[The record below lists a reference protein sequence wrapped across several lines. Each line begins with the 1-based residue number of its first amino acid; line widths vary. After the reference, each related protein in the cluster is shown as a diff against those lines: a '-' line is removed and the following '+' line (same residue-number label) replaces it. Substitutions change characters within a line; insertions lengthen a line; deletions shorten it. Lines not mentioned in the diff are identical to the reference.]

1 MGHLPKRGS
10 VEVVTETAPEAVWRL
25 VSDPT
30 KVGEWSH
37 ECHEAEWIDGAD
49 AAAPGARFRGRNKV
63 RRFAWSRTNEVVAVD
78 APREIAWRTVPTR
91 TMPDSTEW
99 HIRVEPVDGGG
110 ARIVQSFVVLKL
122 NPIMD
127 RLFYAMTPEHR
138 DRTAALRDD
147 LERLGKVAGE
157 LA

>member
-1 MGHLPKRGS
+1 M
-10 VEVVTETAPEAVWRL
+10 
-25 VSDPT
+25 
-30 KVGEWSH
+30 
-37 ECHEAEWIDGAD
+37 
-49 AAAPGARFRGRNKV
+49 
-63 RRFAWSRTNEVVAVD
+63 
-78 APREIAWRTVPTR
+78 
-91 TMPDSTEW
+91 
-99 HIRVEPVDGGG
+99 
-110 ARIVQSFVVLKL
+110 QSFVVLKL

>member
-1 MGHLPKRGS
+1 
-10 VEVVTETAPEAVWRL
+10 
-25 VSDPT
+25 
-30 KVGEWSH
+30 
-37 ECHEAEWIDGAD
+37 
-49 AAAPGARFRGRNKV
+49 
-63 RRFAWSRTNEVVAVD
+63 
-78 APREIAWRTVPTR
+78 
-91 TMPDSTEW
+91 MPDSTEW

-110 ARIVQSFVVLKL
+110 TRIVQSFVVLKL

>member
-1 MGHLPKRGS
+1 MP
-10 VEVVTETAPEAVWRL
+10 
-25 VSDPT
+25 
-30 KVGEWSH
+30 
-37 ECHEAEWIDGAD
+37 
-49 AAAPGARFRGRNKV
+49 RGRVDRRSRRGRARRALPGSEQGPRV
-63 RRFAWSRTNEVVAVD
+63 RAWSRTNEVLAVD

-99 HIRVEPVDGGG
+99 HIRVEPVEGGG
-110 ARIVQSFVVLKL
+110 SRIVQSFVVLKL